1 MDGKF
6 DIFTLIFLVLAVLI
20 IWKLRSVL
28 GRRTSD
34 DDARQQRFE
43 EQARAAA
50 AEARDK
56 VVMIPRRQGPQPE
69 AAAEN
74 TATADTSLADAE
86 LKIRTFAAG
95 NTALADGLVA
105 VRRADASF
113 DPEHFLRGAKQAYE
127 LIVTAFAEGNKKTLR
142 TLLSREVFDGFVAAI
157 NEREG
162 RGDQIDQSFV
172 GINKA
177 DLIEV
182 EVKKDSSQISVKFVS
197 ELISATRDKAGMVLA
212 GDPKK
217 IKEVIDIW
225 TFARDVAS
233 RDPNWK
239 LVATQAPN

>member
-6 DIFTLIFLVLAVLI
+6 DIFTLIFVVLAIIIVL
-20 IWKLRSVL
+20 KLRSVL
-28 GRRTSD
+28 GRRTND
-34 DDARQQRFE
+34 DDARQKRYD

-56 VVMIPRRQGPQPE
+56 VVMMPRRQGQTAE
-69 AAAEN
+69 TAADGPAT
-74 TATADTSLADAE
+74 TATTLADAE
-86 LKIRTFAAG
+86 QKIRTFAAG
-95 NTALADGLVA
+95 NGALAESLLA
-105 VRRADASF
+105 IHRADASF
-113 DPEHFLRGAKQAYE
+113 DPEHFMGGSKQAYE
-127 LIVTAFAEGNKKTLR
+127 MIVTAFAEGNRKMLR
-142 TLLSREVFDGFVAAI
+142 NLLSREVYEGFVAAI
-157 NEREG
+157 AERES

-177 DLIEV
+177 DLV
-182 EVKKDSSQISVKFVS
+182 EAELKKGSAQLSVKFVS
-197 ELISATRDKAGMVLA
+197 ELITATRDKAGTVLA